1 MEIDLTPFFREAFG
15 GHAHVYRLWTRQRAG
30 SSWSL
35 YDSETG
41 GEKHTCLPSVS
52 PNCCGSGVKKW
63 FLKTLA
69 KKRASVSELH
79 KDLIKSADS
88 RVPSHT
94 FNQNLC
100 ADISF

>member
-1 MEIDLTPFFREAFG
+1 MFTGCGPGRELAPLGVFM
-15 GHAHVYRLWTRQRAG
+15 VIRLVERNTR
-30 SSWSL
+30 
-35 YDSETG
+35 
-41 GEKHTCLPSVS
+41 LPSVS
-52 PNCCGSGVKKW
+52 ANCCGSGVKKW

-69 KKRASVSELH
+69 QKCASVSELH

-100 ADISF
+100 VDVSF